1 MEPAGGFT
9 LGCRLGAP
17 LGGLAAGCRFDARL
31 GTRLPRL
38 GGSTRRI
45 ACGPSTNGP
54 RPRARPV
61 CDVSEVQTSTERSS
75 ALDDAR
81 PSNLPP
87 SLTACAV

>member
-38 GGSTRRI
+38 GVSTRRI

-61 CDVSEVQTSTERSS
+61 CDVSEVQTSTERPS
-75 ALDDAR
+75 APDDAR
-81 PSNLPP
+81 SSNLPP